1 MCLKKHLKTSIY
13 TILGSTKKA
22 LKKLTMDKEQIWLA
36 DGFNLGFYVGNVLN
50 YPSSGGTEIQNG
62 LMNKDL

>member
-1 MCLKKHLKTSIY
+1 M
-13 TILGSTKKA
+13 LGSTKKA

-50 YPSSGGTEIQNG
+50 YPSSSGTEIQNG